1 MGIVDKRDRGS
12 VLYERFTWNIC
23 ESKKYREEKRMKKKL
38 MVCMVAIMTAGIV
51 LIGCG
56 KNDAADTVQ
65 EEAVQEEAVQEEALQ
80 EETVQEETTVPEEA
94 EGSGEDEI
102 SEEELADLYHAFG
115 ESLQAVI
122 GKRSMEDMAELLGY
136 PCYVGID
143 DGVVVENKEQ
153 FLALDADKVFTDEL
167 VNAVENADLDAIEV
181 SAAGFVV
188 GDPSGKPNVTI
199 GLDSNGTIGVTGI
212 NY

>member
-1 MGIVDKRDRGS
+1 
-12 VLYERFTWNIC
+12 
-23 ESKKYREEKRMKKKL
+23 MKKKL
-38 MVCMVAIMTAGIV
+38 MVCILTVMTAGIV

-56 KNDAADTVQ
+56 KNDAADAAKEEAVQ
-65 EEAVQEEAVQEEALQ
+65 EDAVQEEAVQEETTQDETAAA
-80 EETVQEETTVPEEA
+80 EETEN
-94 EGSGEDEI
+94 SGADEL
-102 SEEELADLYHAFG
+102 SEEELAGLYHAFG

-122 GKRSMEDMAELLGY
+122 GKKSMEDMAELLGY

-167 VNAVENADLDAIEV
+167 VSAVENADLDAIEV
-181 SAAGFVV
+181 SEAGFVV
-188 GDPSGKPNVTI
+188 GDPSGKPNVAI
-199 GLDSNGTIGVTGI
+199 GLDSNGTIGITGI

>member
-23 ESKKYREEKRMKKKL
+23 ESKKYREEKGMKKKL
-38 MVCMVAIMTAGIV
+38 MVYMVAIMTAGIV

-65 EEAVQEEAVQEEALQ
+65 EEAVQ

-102 SEEELADLYHAFG
+102 SEEELADLYHSFG

-143 DGVVVENKEQ
+143 DGVVVENEEQ

-199 GLDSNGTIGVTGI
+199 GLDSNGTVGVTGI

>member
-1 MGIVDKRDRGS
+1 
-12 VLYERFTWNIC
+12 
-23 ESKKYREEKRMKKKL
+23 MKKKL

-65 EEAVQEEAVQEEALQ
+65 EEAVQEEAVQEEI
-80 EETVQEETTVPEEA
+80 VQEETTVPEEA

-102 SEEELADLYHAFG
+102 SEEELAGLYHAFG

-122 GKRSMEDMAELLGY
+122 GKRSMEDLAELLGY

-199 GLDSNGTIGVTGI
+199 RLDSNGTIGVTGI

>member
-65 EEAVQEEAVQEEALQ
+65 EEAVQEE
-80 EETVQEETTVPEEA
+80 TVQEETTVQEEA

-102 SEEELADLYHAFG
+102 SEEELAGLYHAFG

-143 DGVVVENKEQ
+143 DGVVVENEEQ

-188 GDPSGKPNVTI
+188 GDSSGKPNVTI

>member
-1 MGIVDKRDRGS
+1 MGIIDKRDRGS

-65 EEAVQEEAVQEEALQ
+65 EEAVQEEALQ

-102 SEEELADLYHAFG
+102 SEEELAGLYHAFG

-122 GKRSMEDMAELLGY
+122 GKRSMEDLAELLGY